1 MIGGRENGIC
11 SFGGVYIYHTLMRMR
26 KGAETDRQVKM
37 QINLLCSFG
46 FETLLAA
53 AWCGLVLALAD
64 TVVVSF

>member
-1 MIGGRENGIC
+1 
-11 SFGGVYIYHTLMRMR
+11 MRMR
-26 KGAETDRQVKM
+26 RGAETDRRVKM

-64 TVVVSF
+64 TVVASCWMQKRA